1 MLNVNDGALA
11 IAGPDPRDEA
21 SVPEVQPQVQLFTV
35 ARC

>member
-11 IAGPDPRDEA
+11 IAGPDLRDEA
-21 SVPEVQPQVQLFTV
+21 SVPEVQLFTV